1 MSYAWFQPI
10 LKRHRRLIL
19 ASGMYVVLFFAL
31 DQIAASFEIE
41 SIVSLWYPSSG
52 ISLVFIIGFGTA
64 CIPALLLANLL
75 TLHLHYNLALD
86 WSALVIALTHML
98 CYGAGGLSLR
108 RILSNRRLDTI
119 QAMSRFLVVGVLSS
133 IPLAFIACAA
143 LALDGELAWSQYPQS
158 VFGWWLGDQIGI
170 VVIVPLLLVHLLPR
184 LRIWGPQIE
193 RLRPSSLSGWV
204 ELIIQ
209 TLSVVGTLFL
219 VFVSPL
225 AAQRPLY
232 LCFLPLIWVVLRF
245 GLPGATIAMS
255 GLSFGAMIATAYGL
269 FPLIDLVDLQL
280 FMLAIAVTGLL
291 LGASVSEQRNT
302 ARALQASEARARA
315 IVQEQTDLV
324 CRYRPDTTLTFVN
337 DAYCRFFGQTAE
349 TLLGRSFIE
358 MARPEYH
365 ATIYQQIATLLA
377 TRESIIDESL
387 IQRSDG
393 TLRWMQWVNQVII
406 DPDGPMVEI
415 QVVGR
420 DITERRQA
428 EEAYRSLVDQSLQGL
443 AILQDIQIV
452 FVNPALC
459 AMLGYTSEEL
469 LALRDVQLLI
479 DPADRDHIIEL
490 ALLLP
495 HDRERRSIE
504 VRANRKDGHQRW
516 LQVFLTEATTAN
528 FPALMIMA
536 IDITARKEAEVARQQ
551 AEERYRRISQMTSD
565 YSYMF
570 TVDSDGT
577 MRRDWVAGAFTRIT
591 GYDLEEFDHKGG
603 WEGIVHT
610 DDLPQVFVQRA
621 KIEQGIAY
629 ELDLRILHKDGSIR
643 WLHDTIQPEL
653 DPITGKLVRLY
664 GAVQDITARKQAE
677 ETRQQAEERY
687 RMISQMTSDYGYV
700 YTRNA
705 NGVMRRDWL
714 AGAFTRIT
722 GYDLEEFDRNG
733 GWEAI
738 VHPED
743 VPDMLA
749 KRALQLQGI
758 AYVLELRIIRKDGSI
773 RWLQNN
779 VRPEM
784 DAETG
789 QLARIYGAVQDI
801 SERKQAEET
810 RRAIDRQIQE
820 TQKLESIGLLAG
832 GIAHDFNN
840 LLVGVMGNAGLALAE
855 LPDDSPA
862 RISVQQ
868 IEIAAQHAADLTRQ
882 LLAYAGKSR
891 VIVRR
896 LLINP
901 LIEEMIQLLHVG
913 IPRHVELIAHLGSDL
928 PEIEGDVI
936 QLRQVLMNVVIN
948 ASEAIGLNPGVIT
961 IATDTRWIDRL
972 VLANAYLG
980 SDLPEQEYVVIEVT
994 DTGCGMDAATCAR
1007 IFEPFFTTKFTGR
1020 GLGLAAVL
1028 GIVRSHHGALTIASV
1043 PDQGSMFTILLPRA
1057 TAPSLQQAILL
1068 PEHNQAF
1075 R

>member
-1 MSYAWFQPI
+1 MSYAWLQPI
-10 LKRHRRLIL
+10 LKRHHRLIL
-19 ASGMYVVLFFAL
+19 ASGIYVVLFFTL
-31 DQIAASFEIE
+31 DQISAAFEIE

-52 ISLVFIIGFGTA
+52 ISLVFIIGFGSA

-75 TLHLHYNLALD
+75 TLHLHYNLPLD

-98 CYGAGGLSLR
+98 CYGAGGLFLR
-108 RILSNRRLDTI
+108 RILPNRRLDTI
-119 QAMSRFLVVGVLSS
+119 QAMSRFLIVGILAS

-143 LALDGELAWSQYPQS
+143 LAFDGELAWSQYLQS
-158 VFGWWLGDQIGI
+158 AFGWWLGDQIGI

-184 LRIWGPQIE
+184 LHVWGQQVE
-193 RLRPSSLSGWV
+193 QLRPSSVSGWV
-204 ELIIQ
+204 ELTIQ
-209 TLSVVGTLFL
+209 ALSVVGTLFL

-232 LCFLPLIWVVLRF
+232 LCFLPLIWVVLRN

-269 FPLIDLVDLQL
+269 FPLTNLVDLQL

-302 ARALQASEARARA
+302 AQALQASEARARA

-324 CRYRPDTTLTFVN
+324 CRYRPDTTLSFVN

-349 TLLGRSFIE
+349 TLLGRSFMG

-365 ATIYQQIATLLA
+365 AIIYQQIATLLA
-377 TRESIIDESL
+377 TREPMIDESL

-406 DPDGPMVEI
+406 DPDGPMLEI

-420 DITERRQA
+420 DITERWQA

-443 AILQDIQIV
+443 AILQDSQIV

-469 LALRDVQLLI
+469 LSLRDAQLLI
-479 DPADRDHIIEL
+479 DPADQERIIEL

-504 VRANRKDGHQRW
+504 VRVHRKDGSIRW
-516 LQVFLTEATTAN
+516 LQVFLTETTSAN
-528 FPALMIMA
+528 IPALMIMA
-536 IDITARKEAEVARQQ
+536 IDITAHKEAEVA
-551 AEERYRRISQMTSD
+551 
-565 YSYMF
+565 
-570 TVDSDGT
+570 
-577 MRRDWVAGAFTRIT
+577 
-591 GYDLEEFDHKGG
+591 
-603 WEGIVHT
+603 
-610 DDLPQVFVQRA
+610 
-621 KIEQGIAY
+621 
-629 ELDLRILHKDGSIR
+629 
-643 WLHDTIQPEL
+643 
-653 DPITGKLVRLY
+653 
-664 GAVQDITARKQAE
+664 
-677 ETRQQAEERY
+677 RQQAEERY

-722 GYDLEEFDRNG
+722 GYDLEEFDHKG
-733 GWEAI
+733 GWAAI
-738 VHPED
+738 IHPAD
-743 VPDMLA
+743 LPDMLD
-749 KRALQLQGI
+749 KRALLVKGI
-758 AYVLELRIIRKDGSI
+758 PYILELRIIRKDGSI

-779 VRPEM
+779 VRPEL

-789 QLARIYGAVQDI
+789 ALVRIYGAVQDI

-862 RISVQQ
+862 RMSVQQ

-896 LLINP
+896 LQINP

-913 IPRHVELIAHLGSDL
+913 IPRHVELIANLGSDL

-948 ASEAIGLNPGVIT
+948 ASEAIGLDPGVIT
-961 IATDTRWIDRL
+961 ITTELRWADHSI
-972 VLANAYLG
+972 LAKTYLG

-1028 GIVRSHHGALTIASV
+1028 GIVRSHQGALTIASV
-1043 PDQGSMFTILLPRA
+1043 SGQGSIFTILLPRA
-1057 TAPSLQQAILL
+1057 SAPSLQQAILL